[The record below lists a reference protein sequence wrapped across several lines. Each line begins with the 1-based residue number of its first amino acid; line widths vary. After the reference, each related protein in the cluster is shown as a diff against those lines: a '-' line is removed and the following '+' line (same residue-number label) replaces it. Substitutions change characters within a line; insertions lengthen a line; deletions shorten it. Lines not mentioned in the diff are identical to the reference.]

1 MMSCWKIFCSVRDK
15 ESETDKPPRRVEY
28 HEMMNLKK
36 TMKKALETEKKALN
50 ESDEEILEEIEI

>member
-1 MMSCWKIFCSVRDK
+1 
-15 ESETDKPPRRVEY
+15 
-28 HEMMNLKK
+28 MMNLKK